1 LLNKTLSSEKRMN
14 VRTIIEGETEILVP
28 VHEEGVSFPPSA
40 APVFYN
46 PVMELNRDISVAAT
60 AVFARRISE
69 RYDKDITD
77 ITYLD
82 ALSASG
88 IRGLRIANE
97 VKISTTLN
105 DWSEDAHKLILENI
119 ENLGLENVEGTCK
132 NANLAMYKS
141 RYNIVDLDPFG
152 TSAPFLAAAARS
164 AVNMLEVTA
173 TDTAPLCGAHLNSG
187 IRKYAAIPFNNEYHS
202 EMGVRI
208 LLGKVARELSAHDKA
223 MNPLLSHATRHYV
236 RSYLEINKGA
246 KKADKMLK
254 NLGYISHCQK
264 CGHRE
269 LYYGI
274 VSHIKESCTM
284 CDSKT
289 ITAGPLWLGQL
300 HQPEFCQEVIEEIES
315 RELGTK
321 EHAIKIIDLCMNEL
335 DIPTFYDQHIICRK
349 LGVSASLITTLVEA
363 LKQNGFLA
371 SRTHFSGTSFK
382 TDANIAEIEKIILDI
397 R

>member
-1 LLNKTLSSEKRMN
+1 MN
-14 VRTIIEGETEILVP
+14 IRTIKEGETEILVP
-28 VHEEGVSFPPSA
+28 VHVEGVSFPPSE

-60 AVFARRISE
+60 SVFVKRISE
-69 RYDKDITD
+69 RYEKEISD

-105 DWSEDAHKLILENI
+105 DWSEDAYKLIQDNI
-119 ENLGLENVEGTCK
+119 ENLNLENAEGTCK
-132 NANLAMYKS
+132 NANVLMYES

-152 TSAPFLAAAARS
+152 TPAPFLAAAARA

-187 IRKYAAIPFNNEYHS
+187 IRKYSAIPFNNEYHS

-208 LLGKVARELSAHDKA
+208 LLGKVARELSLHDKA
-223 MNPLLSHATRHYV
+223 MTPLLSHATRHYV

-246 KKADKMLK
+246 KKADQMLHD
-254 NLGYISHCQK
+254 LGYISHCPK
-264 CGHRE
+264 CGYRDIYH
-269 LYYGI
+269 GI
-274 VSHIKESCTM
+274 VAHLPKSCPRCESETM
-284 CDSKT
+284 
-289 ITAGPLWLGQL
+289 TAGPLWLGQL
-300 HQPEFCQEVIEEIES
+300 HQPEFCREVIEDIEK

-321 EHAIKIIDLCMNEL
+321 DHAIKIIEVCMNEL
-335 DIPTFYDQHIICRK
+335 SIPTFYDQHVICKK
-349 LGVSASLITTLVEA
+349 LGVSASLITTLVDS
-363 LKQNGFLA
+363 LIDNGFSA

-382 TDANIAEIEKIILDI
+382 TNASIMEIEKIILNI

>member
-1 LLNKTLSSEKRMN
+1 MN
-14 VRTIIEGETEILVP
+14 IRTVKEGETEILVP
-28 VHEEGVSFPPSA
+28 VHVEGVSFPPSA

-60 AVFARRISE
+60 SVFVKRLSEKYEREIS
-69 RYDKDITD
+69 D
-77 ITYLD
+77 ITYVD

-97 VKISTTLN
+97 VGVSTTLN
-105 DWSEDAHKLILENI
+105 DWSEEAYNLILDNI
-119 ENLGLENVEGTCK
+119 DNLNLENAKGSCK
-132 NANLAMYKS
+132 NANLLLYES

-152 TSAPFLAAAARS
+152 TPAPFLAAAARS

-208 LLGKVARELSAHDKA
+208 LLGKVARELSVHDKA
-223 MNPLLSHATRHYV
+223 MTPLLSHATRHYV

-246 KKADKMLK
+246 KRADKMLQQ
-254 NLGYISHCQK
+254 LGYISHCPV

-269 LYYGI
+269 THPGI
-274 VSHIKESCTM
+274 VAHIQKSCSM
-284 CDSKT
+284 CDSDT
-289 ITAGPLWLGQL
+289 MTAGPLWLGQL
-300 HQPEFCQEVIEEIES
+300 HDPGFCQEVIEEIEG
-315 RELGTK
+315 RELGTR
-321 EHAIKIIDLCMNEL
+321 EHAIKIIELCMNEL
-335 DIPTFYDQHIICRK
+335 NIPTFYDQHLICKK
-349 LGVSASLITTLVEA
+349 LGLSASLINVLVDA
-363 LKQNGFLA
+363 LKDNGFAA

-382 TDANIAEIEKIILDI
+382 TDANISDIEKIILDI